1 MIQIFKLICPVL
13 LAVLICACAS
23 TGPKP
28 QFAGGGPSDA
38 ESVLFQQAE
47 QFMATQQWQ
56 QALSGFS
63 QYLSRY
69 PRGYY
74 ADQAFVRMGEI
85 FSQRQEYDAAQA
97 FYQRLVAEFPNSPLV
112 TRARLA
118 IIDLL
123 LLKHQPDQAM
133 LQAREILDSNPDSDT
148 RRRVWKLMARQYSD
162 AGSLAAAAAYAFM
175 LYKTAPPSEEEAWA
189 DQLQKAI
196 DRLEDGDI
204 AKVWDQM
211 DDPLARSFLMYR
223 HATLQVAAG
232 NYGDALEILTA
243 FVKRFPNHR
252 YAPDAAQMITA
263 LEKRLTYAPRTLGC
277 LLPLSGPYKAY
288 GQRALNGVELALSQ
302 MTSVEQGDA
311 IKLVIKD
318 SASDES
324 TAVQGI
330 RELAQAGVGAIIG
343 PVVVAPAAAREAQK
357 LNIPIITIT
366 QKPDVTEIGD
376 FVFRHFITPRSQAKA
391 LVSYFINTVGLRNF
405 AVMYPRETYGRTFMT
420 LFWDEVIGQGG
431 RMVGVEA
438 YDPRQ
443 TDFATTIRK
452 LVGQFYPV
460 PKKLVARSRI
470 QVADEPYFEKHRMH
484 PEHLDDIIPD
494 PVARLTGLYFRE
506 EEPDQAGERDND
518 GRRDQGEG
526 PPVDFD
532 VLFIPDAPKAA
543 ALILPQLAY
552 HDIRDIYLAGTN
564 LWHSTQLIDQAKD
577 YAQNAVMVDGYFKE
591 SPSPLVQR
599 FVQAYQQIY
608 ASEPGIME
616 AFAFD
621 TAALM
626 IRLMSRPAMPLRNI
640 LRNSIQQA
648 FEVDGV
654 TGPLAFSQNGEPI
667 KSLSLLRIKGDR
679 FFEIPRQ

>member
-1 MIQIFKLICPVL
+1 MIQISKYICPVL
-13 LAVLICACAS
+13 LAVLICACVS
-23 TGPKP
+23 TGPQP
-28 QFAGGGPSDA
+28 PFTGSGPSDD
-38 ESVLFQQAE
+38 ESALFQQAE
-47 QFMATQQWQ
+47 QFMATQQWE

-74 ADQAFVRMGEI
+74 SDQAFVRLGEI

-97 FYQRLVAEFPNSPLV
+97 FYQRLVTEFPDSPLV
-112 TRARLA
+112 NKARLA

-123 LLKHQPDQAM
+123 FLSNHPDQAI
-133 LQAREILDSNPDSDT
+133 LQAQQILDSNPDSDT
-148 RRRVWKLMARQYSD
+148 RRRLWKLMARQHSE
-162 AGSLAAAAAYAFM
+162 AGSLAAAAAYSYM
-175 LYKTAPPSEEEAWA
+175 LYWTAPPSEKEAWA
-189 DQLQKAI
+189 DQLLEAI

-232 NYGDALEILTA
+232 NYGEALEVLTA
-243 FVKRFPNHR
+243 FVKRYPDHR
-252 YAPDAAQMITA
+252 YARDAAQMITA
-263 LEKRLTYAPRTLGC
+263 LEKRLSYAPRTLGC
-277 LLPLSGPYKAY
+277 LFPLSGPYKAY

-302 MTSVEQGDA
+302 MTSSEHGNA
-311 IKLVIKD
+311 IKLVIRD
-318 SASDES
+318 SASEES

-330 RELAQAGVGAIIG
+330 RELAKAGVGAIIG

-357 LNIPIITIT
+357 LNIPIITMT
-366 QKPDVTEIGD
+366 QKPDVTAIGD
-376 FVFRHFITPRSQAKA
+376 FVFRHFITPKSQAKA

-405 AVMYPRETYGRTFMT
+405 AVMYPQETYGRTFMT
-420 LFWDEVIGQGG
+420 LFWDEVVAQGG

-438 YDPRQ
+438 YDPQQ
-443 TDFATTIRK
+443 TDFAATIRK
-452 LVGQFYPV
+452 LVGRFHPV
-460 PKKLVARSRI
+460 PKELLSRSRI
-470 QVADEPYFEKHRMH
+470 QVADDPYFEIRRMH
-484 PEHLDDIIPD
+484 PEHLDDIVSD
-494 PVARLTGLYFRE
+494 PVSRMTGLYFQQE
-506 EEPDQAGERDND
+506 APDPDGERDT
-518 GRRDQGEG
+518 GSRRDRGGE
-526 PPVDFD
+526 PMVDFD

-552 HDIRDIYLAGTN
+552 HDIRDVYLAGTN
-564 LWHSTQLIDQAKD
+564 LWHSSQLIELSKD

-591 SPSPLVQR
+591 SPSALVQR

-626 IRLMSRPAMPLRNI
+626 IRLMSRPDMPLRHI
-640 LRNSIQQA
+640 LRNAIQQA

-654 TGPLAFSQNGEPI
+654 TGPLAFSQDGEPV
-667 KSLSLLRIKGDR
+667 KSLSLLRVKGNR

>member
-1 MIQIFKLICPVL
+1 MVRISKYICPVL
-13 LAVLICACAS
+13 LAVLICACVS

-28 QFAGGGPSDA
+28 QFSGGGPSDA

-47 QFMATQQWQ
+47 QSMASQQWQ

-74 ADQAFVRMGEI
+74 ADQAFIRLGEI
-85 FSQRQEYDAAQA
+85 FGQRQEYDAAQA
-97 FYQRLVAEFPNSPLV
+97 FYQRLVTEFPDSPLV
-112 TRARLA
+112 NKARLA

-123 LLKHQPDQAM
+123 LLNHQPDQAM
-133 LQAREILDSNPDSDT
+133 LQARQILDSNPDSDT
-148 RRRVWKLMARQYSD
+148 RRRLWKLMARQSRD
-162 AGSLAAAAAYAFM
+162 TGSLAAAAAYAYM
-175 LYKTAPPSEEEAWA
+175 LYKTAPSSEKEAWS
-189 DQLQKAI
+189 DQLQEAI

-211 DDPLARSFLMYR
+211 DDPLARSALMYR

-243 FVKRFPNHR
+243 FVKRFPDHR
-252 YAPDAAQMITA
+252 YARDAAQMITA

-302 MTSVEQGDA
+302 MTSVEQGNT
-311 IKLVIKD
+311 IKLVIRD

-420 LFWDEVIGQGG
+420 LFWDEVVGQGG

-438 YDPRQ
+438 YDPQQ

-452 LVGQFYPV
+452 LVGNFYPV
-460 PKKLVARSRI
+460 PKKLLARSRI
-470 QVADEPYFEKHRMH
+470 QVADDPYYEIRRMH
-484 PEHLDDIIPD
+484 PEHLDDIVPD

-506 EEPDQAGERDND
+506 EDPDQERDTG
-518 GRRDQGEG
+518 GRRDPSEE

-564 LWHSTQLIDQAKD
+564 LWHSSQLIEQAKD
-577 YAQNAVMVDGYFKE
+577 YAQNAVMVDGFFKE

-626 IRLMSRPAMPLRNI
+626 IRLMSRPATPLRNI
-640 LRNSIQQA
+640 LRNAIQQT
-648 FEVDGV
+648 FVVDGV
-654 TGPLAFSQNGEPI
+654 TGPLAFSQDGEPI

-679 FFEIPRQ
+679 FIEIPRQ